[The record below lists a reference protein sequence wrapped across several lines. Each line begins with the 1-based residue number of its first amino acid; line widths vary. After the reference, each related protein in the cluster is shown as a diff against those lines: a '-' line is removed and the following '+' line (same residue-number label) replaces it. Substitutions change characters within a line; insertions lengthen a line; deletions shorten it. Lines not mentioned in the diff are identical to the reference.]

1 MSLGSVEKLKV
12 SPKIKSI
19 AVTEER
25 HIALKWSKVPLAE
38 KYAVKRAT
46 EAGGEFEHL
55 TWVKKCEFTDET
67 AEENTTYWYK
77 ITAWKKL
84 EGKKTSTKTS
94 GVKAAVISDIKA
106 PENIKVKSAGKKVAT
121 ELRWKNAEGTDGCI
135 IGRRND
141 FFSQIIPVAKVRG
154 ESYTDEGIVSGQP
167 YYYCLQCFK
176 AGEEKDLQGN
186 FSEEYH
192 CIHLDGGSVLGIKSG
207 VGKKVRIFLRL
218 VAGADGYII
227 ERSET
232 KDGEYEEV
240 GRTKSAFEH
249 YFEDKAPKAFR
260 TYYYRCRAFKT
271 LSEQEFISAPS
282 TVKSIKVKF

>member
-1 MSLGSVEKLKV
+1 MSLGAIEKLKV

-19 AVTEER
+19 TVTEER
-25 HIALKWSKVPLAE
+25 HISLKWSKVPLAE

-94 GVKAAVISDIKA
+94 GVRAAVISDIKA
-106 PENIKVKSAGKKVAT
+106 PDGIKVKSAGKKVAI
-121 ELRWKNAEGTDGCI
+121 ELKWKNAEDTAGCI

-141 FFSQIIPVAKVRG
+141 FFSQIIPIAKVKG

-167 YYYCLQCFK
+167 YYYCLQCYK
-176 AGEEKDLQGN
+176 EGEEKELHGN
-186 FSEEYH
+186 FSSENI
-192 CIHLDGGSVLGIKSG
+192 CIHLDSGRILRIKSCI
-207 VGKKVRIFLRL
+207 GKRVRISLRL

-227 ERSET
+227 ERSES

-240 GRTKSAFEH
+240 GRTASAFD
-249 YFEDKAPKAFR
+249 YNFEDKPPRGFR
-260 TYYYRCRAFKT
+260 TYFYRCRAFKIVA
-271 LSEQEFISAPS
+271 EQEFISVPG
-282 TVKSIKVKF
+282 VVRGIKVKF

>member
-1 MSLGSVEKLKV
+1 MSLGAIEKLKV

-106 PENIKVKSAGKKVAT
+106 PEKISVESKGKKVAV
-121 ELRWKNAEGTDGCI
+121 ELKWKNAEGTDGCI

-141 FFSQIIPVAKVRG
+141 FFSQIIPVGKVCG
-154 ESYTDEGIVSGQP
+154 ESFIDEGIVTGQP
-167 YYYCLQCFK
+167 YHYCLQCFK
-176 AGEEKDLQGN
+176 KGEEKELHGN
-186 FSEEYH
+186 FSAEYH
-192 CIHLDGGSVLGIKSG
+192 CIHLDSGRVLEAKSAM
-207 VGKKVRIFLRL
+207 GKKVNLSLRL

-227 ERSET
+227 ERSDK
-232 KDGEYEEV
+232 KDGEYTEV
-240 GRTKSAFEH
+240 AKTDSGFELRIS
-249 YFEDKAPKAFR
+249 DKAPKAFK
-260 TYYYRCRAFKT
+260 TYYYRCKAYKT
-271 LSEQEFISAPS
+271 VADIVFESVPGVPKA
-282 TVKSIKVKF
+282 VKVKI

>member
-1 MSLGSVEKLKV
+1 MSLGAVEKLKV

-55 TWVKKCEFTDET
+55 AWAKKCEFVDET

-106 PENIKVKSAGKKVAT
+106 PENISVKAKGKGIAA
-121 ELRWKNAEGTDGCI
+121 ELKWKNAEGTDGCI

-141 FFSQIIPVAKVRG
+141 FFSQIIPVAKVKG
-154 ESYTDEGIVSGQP
+154 ESYIDEGIVSGQP
-167 YYYCLQCFK
+167 YYYCLQCFSK
-176 AGEEKDLQGN
+176 GEAKELQGN
-186 FSEEYH
+186 FSAEYQ
-192 CIHLDGGSVLGIKSG
+192 CIHLDSGSILGIKSG
-207 VGKKVRIFLRL
+207 IGKKVRISLRL

-227 ERSET
+227 ERSDS
-232 KDGEYEEV
+232 KDGEYAEV
-240 GRTKSAFEH
+240 GRTESAFEH

-260 TYYYRCRAFKT
+260 TYYYRCKAYKT
-271 LSEQEFISAPS
+271 LSEQEFTSVPSA
-282 TVKSIKVKF
+282 VKGVKVKF

>member
-1 MSLGSVEKLKV
+1 MSLGAIEKLKV

-106 PENIKVKSAGKKVAT
+106 PEKISVKSKGKKVAI
-121 ELRWKNAEGTDGCI
+121 ELKWKNAEGTDGCI

-141 FFSQIIPVAKVRG
+141 FFSQIIPVGKVCG
-154 ESYTDEGIVSGQP
+154 ESFIDEGIVTGQP
-167 YYYCLQCFK
+167 YHYCLQGFK
-176 AGEEKDLQGN
+176 NGEEKELHGN
-186 FSEEYH
+186 FSAEYH
-192 CIHLDGGSVLGIKSG
+192 CIHLDSGRVLEAKSAMG
-207 VGKKVRIFLRL
+207 RKVNLSLRL

-227 ERSET
+227 ERSDK
-232 KDGEYEEV
+232 KDGEYTEV
-240 GRTKSAFEH
+240 AKTDSGFELRIS
-249 YFEDKAPKAFR
+249 DKAPKAFK
-260 TYYYRCRAFKT
+260 TYYYRCKAYKT
-271 LSEQEFISAPS
+271 VSDIVFESVPSAPKA
-282 TVKSIKVKF
+282 VKVKI

>member
-1 MSLGSVEKLKV
+1 MSLGAVEKLKV

-25 HIALKWSKVPLAE
+25 HITLNWSKVPLAE

-67 AEENTTYWYK
+67 AEENITYWYK

-106 PENIKVKSAGKKVAT
+106 PQNISVKAKGKGVAA
-121 ELRWKNAEGTDGCI
+121 ELKWKNAEGTDGCI

-141 FFSQIIPVAKVRG
+141 FFSQIIPIAKVKS
-154 ESYTDEGIVSGQP
+154 ESFTDEGIVSGQP
-167 YYYCLQCFK
+167 YYYCFQCFRN
-176 AGEEKDLQGN
+176 GEEKELQGN
-186 FSEEYH
+186 FSKEYQF
-192 CIHLDGGSVLGIKSG
+192 IHLDSGSILGIKNG
-207 VGKKVRIFLRL
+207 VGKKVRISLRL
-218 VAGADGYII
+218 VAGADGYIV

-232 KDGEYEEV
+232 KDGTYEEV
-240 GRTKSAFEH
+240 GRTKTGFDH
-249 YFEDKAPKAFR
+249 HFEDKAPKVFR
-260 TYYYRCRAFKT
+260 TYYYRCRAFKK
-271 LSEQEFISAPS
+271 LSEQEYISVPS
-282 TVKSIKVKF
+282 ATRSIKVKF

>member
-1 MSLGSVEKLKV
+1 MSLGATEKIKV

-19 AVTEER
+19 TVTDER
-25 HIALKWSKVPLAE
+25 HITLKWTKVPLAE

-46 EAGGEFEHL
+46 EAGGDFEHL

-106 PENIKVKSAGKKVAT
+106 PENISAKAMGRKVAI
-121 ELRWKNAEGTDGCI
+121 ELKWKNAEGTDGCI

-141 FFSQIIPVAKVRG
+141 FFSQIIPIAKVNG
-154 ESYTDEGIVSGQP
+154 ESYTDDGIVSGQP

-176 AGEEKDLQGN
+176 EVEEKNLQGN
-186 FSEEYH
+186 FSEEYR
-192 CIHLDGGSVLGIKSG
+192 CIHIDSGSILGIKSG
-207 VGKKVRIFLRL
+207 IGKKVRISLRL

-227 ERSET
+227 ERSES
-232 KDGEYEEV
+232 KDGEYSEV
-240 GRTKSAFEH
+240 GRTKTGFEH
-249 YFEDKAPKAFR
+249 NFEDKAPKAFK

-271 LSEQEFISAPS
+271 LSEQEFISVPGA
-282 TVKSIKVKF
+282 VKSVKVKF